1 MRFFRSCALA
11 LLLTAAAAPV
21 AAQSTKMG
29 WVDTNVILREL
40 PMAQDAQKTL
50 EATLQGYSTEL
61 QQLLADLQTLEQE
74 YRQQQMTMTPESRQA
89 KEEELL
95 TRRNAIQQRNQELD
109 NQAQQRRAEVFQ
121 PVMEA
126 ITTAIEEIRVEGE
139 YAMILDVASQAI
151 LSADPSLDL
160 TQEVLARLQD
170 GTGTGAAGAGGP
182 PRNDGGR

>member
-1 MRFFRSCALA
+1 MRLLRSCVLA
-11 LLLTAAAAPV
+11 LLSTAAAAPV
-21 AAQSTKMG
+21 AAQSAKMG

-50 EATLQGYSTEL
+50 EASLQGYTAEM
-61 QQLLADLQTLEQE
+61 QQLISDLQTLEQE

-89 KEEELL
+89 KEEEIL
-95 TRRNAIQQRNQELD
+95 TRRNSIQQRNQELD

-126 ITTAIEEIRVEGE
+126 ITDAIEEIRVEGA

-160 TQEVLARLQD
+160 TQEVLTRLQEP
-170 GTGTGAAGAGGP
+170 TGTGAAGAGEQPG
-182 PRNDGGR
+182 NAGGR